1 MKAAVP
7 LLVVSGPVGAG
18 KTTIAAEAGVLLQ
31 QAGVPHAVVDL
42 AVIAMCWP
50 PPDDDP
56 WNERL
61 VHRNLAAMWAQ
72 FRAAGASRLIVCRV
86 LEDRS
91 LLRHIRAAVPGAEI
105 VVVHLQVPVDLLYR
119 RLRARQAG
127 RDPRWYLETAEY
139 LGRTMRPEQLADHVV
154 NNDDRPARAVAE
166 EMINL
171 IGW

>member
-1 MKAAVP
+1 MTAGVP
-7 LLVVSGPVGAG
+7 VLVVSGPVGAG
-18 KTTIAAEAGVLLQ
+18 KTTIAGEAGLMLQ

-42 AVIAMCWP
+42 ATVAMCWP

-61 VHRNLAAMWAQ
+61 VHRNLAAMWDQ

-91 LLRHIRAAVPGAEI
+91 LLRHIRDAVPGAEI
-105 VVVHLQVPVDLLYR
+105 VVVHLQVPIDLLR
-119 RLRARQAG
+119 HRLRARQAG
-127 RDPRWYLETAEY
+127 RDSSWHLGAAEY
-139 LGRTMRPEQLADHVV
+139 LNRTMRPEQLADYVV
-154 NNDDRPARAVAE
+154 NNDDRPPRAVAE
-166 EMINL
+166 EVINL